1 LTRYTIVLT
10 RFQQTPEDQQGLT
23 QGERLAQAFG
33 ISLERAE
40 TYVQTVPCVIKR
52 SASLEEALRYQG
64 LLGRIGAIA
73 ELRPHDTAGR
83 TESAAVEPTAGP
95 SLIAPPLVA
104 SASSPAAARA
114 PAPAAPAPTPT
125 APAPTPT
132 EMDTVSFLGGVHRAL
147 LAPLRGGGIVWLLC
161 LSGVLFVVAS
171 ATAIPCLG
179 LFIAFPVMALY
190 CGLYREMFGCGVS
203 HGCGDEPRALS
214 LSDLLALRGR
224 ALEMALQGLLIML
237 VSGLLQG
244 ATAYAWSALQLS
256 DTSVQVCANPNNA
269 QDARPENETLEET
282 ARSETADEDDSRGS
296 ASKKAG
302 DSTNTPRRQGC
313 VNAPALT
320 ARGFGLAWL
329 MLLIQGI
336 YWPMA
341 LTLSHLTG
349 RITDLFNVG
358 RIVRGIYAGGWDYVV
373 VVLLGTTGFASII
386 VIPTLIVAWGT
397 PFGAILLLLLTL
409 PWIAYVGSAVSYLMG
424 RMLAARAEELGFL
437 DE

>member
-1 LTRYTIVLT
+1 M
-10 RFQQTPEDQQGLT
+10 G
-23 QGERLAQAFG
+23 
-33 ISLERAE
+33 
-40 TYVQTVPCVIKR
+40 
-52 SASLEEALRYQG
+52 
-64 LLGRIGAIA
+64 
-73 ELRPHDTAGR
+73 
-83 TESAAVEPTAGP
+83 
-95 SLIAPPLVA
+95 
-104 SASSPAAARA
+104 
-114 PAPAAPAPTPT
+114 
-125 APAPTPT
+125 
-132 EMDTVSFLGGVHRAL
+132 TVSFLGGVHRAL

-214 LSDLLALRGR
+214 LSDLLDLRGR
-224 ALEMALQGLLIML
+224 AMEMALHGLLIML

-269 QDARPENETLEET
+269 QGARPENETLEET
-282 ARSETADEDDSRGS
+282 ARSEAADEDGSRGS
-296 ASKKAG
+296 ASKKDGSKAG
-302 DSTNTPRRQGC
+302 ASTKPRPRQGC

-341 LTLSHLTG
+341 LTLSRLTG
-349 RITDLFNVG
+349 NITDLFNVA

-373 VVLLGTTGFASII
+373 VVVLGTTGFASII
-386 VIPTLIVAWGT
+386 VIPTLIVAWGS